1 MNLRGPKVLVIGSRS
16 SGKSSFVRAAWNES
30 SDHAAGEAGRPWWMA
45 MDSMDSMDPIA
56 TELLNYWDRGMNIE
70 GTVRSTV
77 FLMGTEGYQVDAY
90 HISSS

>member
-56 TELLNYWDRGMNIE
+56 TELLNYGDRGMNIE

>member
-1 MNLRGPKVLVIGSRS
+1 MVDG
-16 SGKSSFVRAAWNES
+16 
-30 SDHAAGEAGRPWWMA
+30 MA
-45 MDSMDSMDPIA
+45 MDSMDPIA

-70 GTVRSTV
+70 GTVRSTTV